1 MCDAVSSATGG
12 KAVRRGECGL
22 PTLVQSR
29 GGTVQPRPETRKTL
43 LNSASGDP
51 VLRGLMRNQGVQSAA
66 EPDRISAG
74 FHRRVRGTD
83 SAAASFSP
91 PVSVRRFQHS

>member
-1 MCDAVSSATGG
+1 M
-12 KAVRRGECGL
+12 
-22 PTLVQSR
+22 QSL
-29 GGTVQPRPETRKTL
+29 PETRKAL
-43 LNSASGDP
+43 LVSASGDP

-91 PVSVRRFQHS
+91 QWFQSLGFNTVDRYCFLQQFTVRFLLRTLTASD